1 MVVHELSCT
10 TFFFRWQILQSAMT
24 KKQKYYVVWVGIKP
38 GIYAA
43 WSEAKTQ
50 IDNYPKAQYKS
61 FESLAEAE
69 TAFKNKPAP
78 FFGTSAKKE
87 VSGNKKSIIYES
99 ICVDAACSGN
109 PGNMEYRCVDTRTK
123 EQIFHQGPYR
133 EGTNNIGEFLA
144 LVHALAMLK
153 KQGKYQLIVY
163 SDSITAIAWVRNKK
177 AKTTLAANRN
187 NADWFDM
194 IHRAEMWLKE
204 NTFSNPILKWETE
217 IWGEIPA
224 DFGRK

>member
-1 MVVHELSCT
+1 MSFHVRL
-10 TFFFRWQILQSAMT
+10 FFFHRQLAQSIMT

-38 GIYAA
+38 GIYSA
-43 WSEAKTQ
+43 WSEAKMQ

-61 FESLAEAE
+61 FETLSEAE

-78 FFGTSAKKE
+78 FFGAPRKKI
-87 VSGNKKSIIYES
+87 VPGNKKSIVYES

-109 PGNMEYRCVDTRTK
+109 PGIMEYRCVDTRTK
-123 EQIFHQGPYR
+123 EQIFHQGPFK

-153 KQGKYQLIVY
+153 KQGKHQLTVY

-177 AKTTLAANRN
+177 AKTTLTANKH

-194 IHRAEMWLKE
+194 IHRAEIWLKE
-204 NTFSNPILKWETE
+204 NTFTNPILKWETE

>member
-1 MVVHELSCT
+1 
-10 TFFFRWQILQSAMT
+10 MT

-38 GIYAA
+38 GIYST
-43 WSEAKTQ
+43 WDEAKKQ

-69 TAFKNKPAP
+69 TAFKNKPKP
-78 FFGTSAKKE
+78 FFGVAAKT
-87 VSGNKKSIIYES
+87 GTRGTDTKKNIIYES

-109 PGNMEYRCVDTRTK
+109 PGMMEYRCVDTKTK
-123 EQIFHQGPYR
+123 EQIFHQGPFK

-153 KQGKYQLIVY
+153 KQNRPHLLVY
-163 SDSITAIAWVRNKK
+163 TDSITAIAWVRNKK
-177 AKTTLAANRN
+177 AKTTLAENSRN
-187 NADWFDM
+187 KDWFDM
-194 IHRAEMWLKE
+194 IYRAENWLKE
-204 NTFSNPILKWETE
+204 NTFSNPIEKWETE

-224 DFGRK
+224 DFGRKG

>member
-1 MVVHELSCT
+1 
-10 TFFFRWQILQSAMT
+10 MT

-38 GIYAA
+38 GVYATWDA
-43 WSEAKTQ
+43 AKAQ
-50 IDNYPKAQYKS
+50 IDNFPKAQYKS
-61 FESLAEAE
+61 FESLSEAE

-78 FFGTSAKKE
+78 FFGTKLKTTSSGSA
-87 VSGNKKSIIYES
+87 NKKSIIYES

-123 EQIFHQGPYR
+123 EQIFHQGPFK

-153 KQGKYQLIVY
+153 KQGKPKLLIY
-163 SDSITAIAWVRNKK
+163 TDSVTAMAWVRNKK
-177 AKTTLAANRN
+177 AKTTLPETSR

-194 IHRAEMWLKE
+194 IYRAENWLKE
-204 NTFSNPILKWETE
+204 NTFSNPIEKWETE

>member
-1 MVVHELSCT
+1 MNLHVRL
-10 TFFFRWQILQSAMT
+10 FFFNRQIAQAVMT

-38 GIYAA
+38 GIYSV

-78 FFGTSAKKE
+78 FFGTTAKKE
-87 VSGNKKSIIYES
+87 ASGDKKNIVYES

-109 PGNMEYRCVDTRTK
+109 PGIMEYRCVDTRTK
-123 EQIFHQGPYR
+123 EQIFHQGPYK
-133 EGTNNIGEFLA
+133 ESTNNIGEFLA

-153 KQGKYQLIVY
+153 KQGRHSLIIY
-163 SDSITAIAWVRNKK
+163 TDSITAIAWVRNKK
-177 AKTTLAANRN
+177 AKTTLAANRH

-194 IHRAEMWLKE
+194 IHRAETWLKE
-204 NTFSNPILKWETE
+204 NTFGNPIVKWETE